1 MIVVR
6 LNGEEISITDHK
18 LSTLLEQ
25 TGLQHKDG
33 IAIAV
38 NESVIPKS
46 EWTAQILAP
55 GDAVIIITATQGG

>member
-6 LNGEEISITDHK
+6 VNGEEISITDHR
-18 LSTLLEQ
+18 LTTLLEQ
-25 TGLQHKDG
+25 TGLQHREG

-38 NESVIPKS
+38 NEDVIPKS
-46 EWTAQILAP
+46 EWTARTLAA